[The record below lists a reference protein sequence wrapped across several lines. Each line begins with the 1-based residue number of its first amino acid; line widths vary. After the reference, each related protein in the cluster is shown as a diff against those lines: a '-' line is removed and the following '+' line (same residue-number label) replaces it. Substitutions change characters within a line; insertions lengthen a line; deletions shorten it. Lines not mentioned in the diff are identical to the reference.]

1 MIAILSPFYPYNYG
15 TVLQAYALHILLRDL
30 GYDSEYVSF
39 SVLPKSTFDKIR
51 LFIKYPSIL
60 KYLFRQ
66 KVKNLLF
73 KETGNNYSNMIKKNV
88 DFINENIPH
97 TSKIYDYF
105 SINEISDSYQYYI
118 TGSDQTWSP
127 LNYYYRIS
135 PYYLEFVKNKN
146 KKKSFSCSMGTKNL
160 PENYLTFLENKLSS
174 FSNICVREKYSSIS
188 LQKLLNKDVKLVL
201 DPTLLISSEYW
212 AKKETTVNIKG
223 NFVFCYLLGK
233 NINIIKY
240 AENVAKELNT
250 KLVIVQGN
258 PIINDSRVLTDI
270 GVQEFLWLIH
280 NAKHII
286 TDSFHG
292 TIFAIN
298 FRKQFSSFNKH
309 EENMSD
315 NGRIGDILSRL
326 HLSNHLLSNNNLNI
340 PKTIEYETVSS
351 VIESLK
357 ADSKDYLKS
366 IL

>member
-30 GYDSEYVSF
+30 GYDSEYISF
-39 SVLPKSTFDKIR
+39 SVLPKSTFDKLR
-51 LFIKYPSIL
+51 LFIKYPSLL
-60 KYLFRQ
+60 KNLFKQ

-73 KETGNNYSNMIKKNV
+73 RETGNNYSNMIKKNV

-97 TSKIYDYF
+97 TSQIYDFF

-118 TGSDQTWSP
+118 IGSDQTWTP

-135 PYYLEFVKNKN
+135 PYFLEFVKDDK
-146 KKKSFSCSMGTKNL
+146 KKKSFSCSMGTTVL
-160 PENYLTFLENKLSS
+160 SINYLTFLEKKLSS
-174 FSNICVREKYSSIS
+174 FSNVCVREDYSSKS
-188 LQKLLNKDVKLVL
+188 LQKLLNKDIKVVL
-201 DPTLLISSEYW
+201 DPTLIISSEYW
-212 AKKETTVNIKG
+212 EKKETSVGIEG

-233 NINIIKY
+233 NKTIIEYSENI
-240 AENVAKELNT
+240 AKELNS
-250 KLVIVQGN
+250 KLVIVQTN

-280 NAKHII
+280 NAQHII

-309 EENMSD
+309 EENISD
-315 NGRIGDILSRL
+315 NGRIGDILNRL
-326 HLSNHLLSNNNLNI
+326 HLSDHLLSNNNFNI
-340 PKTIEYETVSS
+340 PNTINYEDISS
-351 VIESLK
+351 KLESLK
-357 ADSKDYLKS
+357 IDSKDYLKS